1 MFVPTLSA
9 NIVPVIPLKIDGYG
23 YTNLLSQKPQSSVGS
38 MHQYV
43 ILKSKIQPF
52 NSHFQFQEQPKEYLA
67 RIMETAT
74 EQVEHKVDHGKV
86 KTEEDIDIIAICQF

>member
-1 MFVPTLSA
+1 MA
-9 NIVPVIPLKIDGYG
+9 IPICYHR
-23 YTNLLSQKPQSSVGS
+23 NLNQVLVQCIC
-38 MHQYV
+38 V